1 MEEGDPLSVLFF
13 LLTVKALLSFFLSP
27 CAARAVPGLHK
38 HPEARS
44 EGKRKR
50 RQQRV
55 ATISPM
61 APQGSYLP
69 LSSSSCKLSPLAC
82 LLYDQAPLLFTLQS
96 SPLCSTLR
104 VIFSC
109 LAQNSLCVALA
120 AFYLPA
126 GDRAEEPRCLASP

>member
-13 LLTVKALLSFFLSP
+13 LLTVEVLLSFFLSP
-27 CAARAVPGLHK
+27 CVAQAVLGLHK
-38 HPEARS
+38 HPESRS

-50 RQQRV
+50 RQQ
-55 ATISPM
+55 SCNHFPM

-82 LLYDQAPLLFTLQS
+82 LLYDQALLLFTLQS

-109 LAQNSLCVALA
+109 LAQNSLGVALA

-126 GDRAEEPRCLASP
+126 GDRAEQPGCLASP